1 MTTPLIIAAAVYLT
15 VGLAAAAVA
24 AYAHALS
31 CRLSGLP
38 PNWGGAGP
46 IIGSY
51 VVAWPFI
58 LLVLGAV
65 AAVRA
70 AGRGID
76 RAAVRTAER
85 RRDRG
90 R

>member
-1 MTTPLIIAAAVYLT
+1 MTTPLIIAAGVYLA

-24 AYAHALS
+24 AYAHALH
-31 CRLSGLP
+31 CRLEGLR

-76 RAAVRTAER
+76 RLAARTAER

>member
-1 MTTPLIIAAAVYLT
+1 MTTPLIIAAGVYLA

-58 LLVLGAV
+58 TRYL
-65 AAVRA
+65 
-70 AGRGID
+70 
-76 RAAVRTAER
+76 ER
-85 RRDRG
+85 RQARDPKR
-90 R
+90 RREEFAPE

>member
-1 MTTPLIIAAAVYLT
+1 VTTALIIAAVAHLA

-24 AYAHALS
+24 AYAHALN
-31 CRLSGLP
+31 CRLRGYP

-58 LLVLGAV
+58 LLVLGVV

-76 RAAVRTAER
+76 RAAARAAER